1 MKKAKSLRTILETVF
16 PHFQKNPDKL
26 QLFVTNRKIEPLGE
40 TQNYRVKYQLSVYI
54 YNFVGDVS
62 SIELILLKWA
72 RENSPDLLATKS
84 AIENFANINIEIL
97 DYETCNAEIELNL
110 TETVLVTAGE
120 NGQLNGEYQ
129 TEPKWNDPFEND
141 DLVKN
146 DHEDPPE
153 FTDLDVLING
163 Q

>member
-1 MKKAKSLRTILETVF
+1 MKKAKALRAILETAF

-54 YNFVGDVS
+54 ESFTGDIS

-72 RENSPDLLATKS
+72 REYSPDLLANKS

-97 DYETCNAEIELNL
+97 DYETCHAEIELNL
-110 TETVLVTAGE
+110 TETVLVTTGE
-120 NGQLNGEYQ
+120 NGQLNGNYQ
-129 TEPKWNDPFEND
+129 AEPKWNDPFEND

-146 DHEDPPE
+146 DHENPPN
-153 FTDLDVLING
+153 FTNLDVKING